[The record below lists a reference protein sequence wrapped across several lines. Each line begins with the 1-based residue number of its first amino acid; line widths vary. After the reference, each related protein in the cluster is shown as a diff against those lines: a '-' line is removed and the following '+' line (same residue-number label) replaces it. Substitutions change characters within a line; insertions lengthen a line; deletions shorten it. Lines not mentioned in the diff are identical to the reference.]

1 MKIEERKERDRL
13 RKQQDFFSAAE
24 KLFALKGYEN
34 TSVNDIAR
42 EAGYAAGTLYLYF
55 SNKDELLVSLLEN
68 KLADF
73 QREMAVEIEG
83 TSDPLGAFKKI
94 VFFQIMGMIDYAETF
109 MVIFPIL
116 IQPKWWVEHD
126 KEGRLKSIL
135 NRKDQLIRSCV
146 EELIDKRLVRSD
158 LDVGFFLLSLEGMTH
173 EMVLCNTVKQKLDM
187 EPERI
192 AEKVYDYATR
202 ILGIS
207 EK

>member
-1 MKIEERKERDRL
+1 MKVQERRERDRL
-13 RKQQDFFSAAE
+13 RKQQDFFAAAE

-73 QREMAVEIEG
+73 NREMAVEIENI
-83 TSDPLGAFKKI
+83 SSPLEVFKRI
-94 VFFQIMGMIDYAETF
+94 VFFQIMGMIDYSETF

-116 IQPKWWVEHD
+116 IQPRWWEEHD
-126 KEGRLKSIL
+126 KEGRLRSIIHS
-135 NRKDQLIRSCV
+135 KDKLIRDCV
-146 EELIDKRLVRSD
+146 ETLIEKQLVRSD
-158 LDVGFFLLSLEGMTH
+158 LDIDFFLLSLEGIIH

-187 EPERI
+187 KPEHI